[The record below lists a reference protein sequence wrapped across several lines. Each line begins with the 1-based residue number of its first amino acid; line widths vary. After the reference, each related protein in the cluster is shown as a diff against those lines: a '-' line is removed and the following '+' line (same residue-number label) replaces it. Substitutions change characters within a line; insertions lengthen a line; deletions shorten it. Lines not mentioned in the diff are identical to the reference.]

1 MKSLFLV
8 VVVSLLA
15 APFAQAIDI
24 IKDSGDFI
32 GRAYELGSSRQ
43 KLLFTVE
50 RKFSPDGRSANAV
63 FKDLTGKV
71 IVIEQ
76 MLYDANGG
84 LYFYEVEHRQT
95 GITGKVEVLD
105 GKLVFTRRKLSEPA
119 SASSVRKEDLVSN
132 WAVGASLI
140 PMLARNWD
148 GVMRGEKFQV
158 RLGLWDRQE
167 TIGFDLFKERM
178 EMGPDG
184 KERVV
189 IKMKPSS
196 FLISALVNPLYFFMG
211 KDGRS
216 LDSMTGRV
224 LPKLE
229 VGGKLQ
235 DLDAEI
241 VYTAR

>member
-1 MKSLFLV
+1 MK
-8 VVVSLLA
+8 SLLA
-15 APFAQAIDI
+15 AVFVLLAASSAHAIDF

-32 GRAYELGSSRQ
+32 GRAYELGSQRQ

-50 RKFSPDGRSANAV
+50 RKFAADGRNANAV
-63 FKDLTGKV
+63 FKDPSGKA
-71 IVIEQ
+71 IVIESMQ
-76 MLYDANGG
+76 YDASGH
-84 LYFYEVEHRQT
+84 LYLYEVEHRQT

-119 SASSVRKEDLVSN
+119 SSASVKKEDVASN

-140 PMLARNWD
+140 PMLARNWEL
-148 GVMRGEKFQV
+148 VMRGEKLKV

-167 TIGFDLFKERM
+167 TIGFDLFKDRI

-184 KERVV
+184 KERVI

-196 FLISALVNPLYFFMG
+196 FLISALVSPLYFVMG

-241 VYTAR
+241 VYSTR